1 MAYGWRYAFLIG
13 LVVAVVGILLR
24 LTVDEPSIYRELKS
38 AGRVSRAPVI
48 EFFRR
53 GYRDALIALLLLA
66 GIFWVAYA
74 TLGFLPTYLQTFL
87 RMPLS
92 TVFWGG
98 LTYAS
103 LIGGVITIIGGVLSN
118 VIRRKYAFLYY
129 SLIGIILAYPLTV
142 VLRGSFPA
150 LVVSAGILTSV
161 MGTGGVMLA
170 YLAEL
175 FPTRFRGL
183 RNRLPVEHGLH
194 RGHGSPT
201 HRAILAQ
208 ARPRNWLL
216 GNAHRWVRN
225 SNSGHRNNP

>member
-1 MAYGWRYAFLIG
+1 M
-13 LVVAVVGILLR
+13 
-24 LTVDEPSIYRELKS
+24 KS

-53 GYRDALIALLLLA
+53 GGYRDALIALLLLA

-87 RMPLS
+87 RMPPLS

-142 VLRGSFPA
+142 VLRSSFPA
-150 LVVSAGILTSV
+150 
-161 MGTGGVMLA
+161 
-170 YLAEL
+170 
-175 FPTRFRGL
+175 RGL
-183 RNRLPVEHGLH
+183 SRHFNECNGYGRCHARVP
-194 RGHGSPT
+194 S
-201 HRAILAQ
+201 RAI
-208 ARPRNWLL
+208 P
-216 GNAHRWVRN
+216 
-225 SNSGHRNNP
+225 NPVQGAPQ